1 MSVLALILFLPW
13 FIIVGGAYWFLP
25 KESPRSAARNRID
38 VIALVIAV
46 ALSAVGMWLGMQ
58 ADTTGY
64 HPIWAQVLATL
75 YAYGAFLGVLAIAA
89 WLRPRPGLRSQ

>member
-38 VIALVIAV
+38 SIALVIAV
-46 ALSAVGMWLGMQ
+46 ALSAAGMWFGMQ
-58 ADTTGY
+58 TDTSGY

-75 YAYGAFLGVLAIAA
+75 YAYGAFLGVLAIAT
-89 WLRPRPGLRSQ
+89 WLRRRATRTR